1 MKTCFL
7 WVNDANEPA
16 LALYDGLGY
25 RFDGRRAVELTKG
38 MEVSAEQIKQIV
50 ENVNPSALN
59 SDGLIE
65 EGALDSLD
73 IVTLVLQEAFGISID
88 VCYITPEN
96 FSNIDAMAAFLR
108 KAQSEG

>member
-1 MKTCFL
+1 
-7 WVNDANEPA
+7 
-16 LALYDGLGY
+16 
-25 RFDGRRAVELTKG
+25 

-73 IVTLVLQEAFGISID
+73 IVTLVADFEEAFGISID

-96 FSNIDAMAAFLR
+96 FSSIDAMAAFLG